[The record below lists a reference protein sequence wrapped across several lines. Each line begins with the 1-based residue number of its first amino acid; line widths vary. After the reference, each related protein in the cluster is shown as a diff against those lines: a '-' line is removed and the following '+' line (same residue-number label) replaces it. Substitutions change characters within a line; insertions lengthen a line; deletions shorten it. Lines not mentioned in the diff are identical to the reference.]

1 MGRKARNTT
10 MKDNIDFDRFINV
23 MADLIT
29 KYADKIDLDS
39 LPDPP
44 IEWGS
49 LTEDAN
55 ASVKV
60 ERSEVDIEMPEAETS
75 KVSASFFAFMGKI
88 SVKWFW
94 GSKYRNISVFLS
106 KKRLYKRRIES

>member
-1 MGRKARNTT
+1 

-39 LPDPP
+39 LPD
-44 IEWGS
+44 
-49 LTEDAN
+49 
-55 ASVKV
+55 
-60 ERSEVDIEMPEAETS
+60 IEMPEAETS
-75 KVSASFFAFMGKI
+75 KVSASFFAFMWKI

-94 GSKYRNISVFLS
+94 GSKYRNISIFFS
-106 KKRLYKRRIES
+106 KNRLYKK